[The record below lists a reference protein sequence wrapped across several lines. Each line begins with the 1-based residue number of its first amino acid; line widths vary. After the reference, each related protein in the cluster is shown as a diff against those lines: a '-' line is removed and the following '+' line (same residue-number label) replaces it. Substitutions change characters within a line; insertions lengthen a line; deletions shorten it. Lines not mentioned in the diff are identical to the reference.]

1 MGMRIAVM
9 VNDDLFSCIALNHL
23 APYLQGHEVW
33 LGCTSRVG
41 ASPTPATPTDP
52 NPCLD
57 QWRFLEQGLPMRTL
71 FPKLQALPL
80 TGSEQ
85 WLTTVQLARQHAWPL
100 TLIESLNTPGL
111 LYTVKTFAPDVM
123 LSIRFGK
130 IFKGPWLT
138 VARHGILNLHSGLLP
153 DFRGVL
159 ATFWTLL
166 QQRAEYGC
174 TLHWIDDG
182 QIDTGGVVHTVRMP
196 VQPGQSLFAHIASLY
211 QPGMQAMGEAVQ
223 RLAHGQRP
231 ASHPQQGEPQ
241 YFSYPTA
248 ADFERFLGQGGSLVD
263 WAEYGEV
270 LRRFGPDTASGP
282 AHA

>member
-1 MGMRIAVM
+1 MRIAVM

-41 ASPTPATPTDP
+41 TSHATTPPTDP
-52 NPCLD
+52 NPWLD

-85 WLTTVQLARQHAWPL
+85 WLTTVQWARQQGWPL
-100 TLIESLNTPGL
+100 MLIESLNTPGL
-111 LYTVKTFAPDVM
+111 LDTVQAFAPDVM

-174 TLHWIDDG
+174 TLHWVDDG
-182 QIDTGGVVHTVRMP
+182 QIDTGGIVHAVRMP
-196 VQPGQSLFAHIASLY
+196 VVPGRSLFGHIASLY
-211 QPGMQAMGEAVQ
+211 EPGMQAMGQAVQ
-223 RLAHGQRP
+223 RLAQGQRP
-231 ASHPQQGEPQ
+231 TSHPQQGVPQ
-241 YFSYPTA
+241 YFSYPSA
-248 ADFERFLGQGGSLVD
+248 ADFDRFVAQGGTLVD
-263 WAEYGEV
+263 WTEYREV
-270 LRRFGPDTASGP
+270 LGRFGPTLAG
-282 AHA
+282 

>member
-1 MGMRIAVM
+1 MRIAVM

-41 ASPTPATPTDP
+41 TSHATTTPTDP
-52 NPCLD
+52 NPWLD

-85 WLTTVQLARQHAWPL
+85 WLTTVQWARQQGWPL

-111 LYTVKTFAPDVM
+111 LDTVQAFAPDVM

-174 TLHWIDDG
+174 TLHWVDDG
-182 QIDTGGVVHTVRMP
+182 QIDTGGIVHAVRMP
-196 VQPGQSLFAHIASLY
+196 VVPGRSLFGHIASLY
-211 QPGMQAMGEAVQ
+211 EPGMQAMGQAVQ
-223 RLAHGQRP
+223 RLAQGQRP
-231 ASHPQQGEPQ
+231 TSHLQQGVPQ
-241 YFSYPTA
+241 YFSYPSA
-248 ADFERFLGQGGSLVD
+248 ADFDRFVAQGGTLVD
-263 WAEYGEV
+263 WTEYREV
-270 LRRFGPDTASGP
+270 LGRFGPTLAG
-282 AHA
+282 